1 MKSISLFHPEQH
13 HRHPSSASASYSARY
28 GSLPRSTSCQ
38 DYHSDYYRH
47 RAAGAGKKQVRH
59 NIPTEVSPL

>member
-1 MKSISLFHPEQH
+1 MKFISLFPPEQH

-59 NIPTEVSPL
+59 IPTEVSPF